1 MKKYLSFVLLF
12 MAASLGAVF
21 TSCSTDEDNPEE
33 YLAIATVIPGTG
45 KTGCVLKVDKNTYLN
60 PVNITTPPYDKES
73 RAFIRYY
80 KPENQPSN
88 STQVTDVQL
97 TWMEKML
104 TKDLAENK
112 GADNEKEYGDDG
124 LVIYNDWCTVAE
136 DGYLTLHFG
145 TYFGVTGITH
155 SINLVDISDA
165 EHPYKYRLYHN
176 ANGDFMGS
184 ENDGFVS
191 FKIFDRKDCDKDA
204 TIELEWKGFNGIK
217 TAKFEH
223 NPVAPVQ
230 RSLETPVVSQ
240 KVE

>member
-1 MKKYLSFVLLF
+1 MKKYLSLIVLF
-12 MAASLGAVF
+12 MAASLGTVF

-33 YLAIATVIPGTG
+33 YLAIATVLPGTG

-60 PVNITTPPYDKES
+60 PINITKPPYDKET

-80 KPENQPSN
+80 KPEDQPSN
-88 STQVTDVQL
+88 SAQVTDVKL
-97 TWMEKML
+97 TWLERVL

-112 GADNEKEYGDDG
+112 GKDNVKEYGDDG
-124 LVIYNDWCTVAE
+124 LVIYNDWSTVAE
-136 DGYLTLHFG
+136 DGYLTIHFG

-176 ANGDFMGS
+176 ANGDFMD
-184 ENDGFVS
+184 NQHDGIIA

-204 TIELEWKGFNGIK
+204 TIELEWRGFNDIK
-217 TAKFEH
+217 TVKFEH
-223 NPVAPVQ
+223 NPVAPAQ
-230 RSLETPVVSQ
+230 RSAEMPAVSLNI
-240 KVE
+240 E